1 MSRLFTVG
9 LAIYCIIVALT
20 LVASQARAQYSGRP
34 YLPAPMTPPIH
45 CGPSPAIGGLAMG
58 TFSCR

>member
-1 MSRLFTVG
+1 MSRLFILG
-9 LAIYCIIVALT
+9 LAIYCIVMAFVAI
-20 LVASQARAQYSGRP
+20 SARAQYLPP
-34 YLPAPMTPPIH
+34 YIPVPMTPPIN